1 MPSTPGS
8 VAPTSEPASR
18 PPRSGAEPTRKERFA
33 TTVLEYRAARELLR
47 NLVRRDIKI
56 QHRGTALGA
65 LWSLITP
72 ITTVAI
78 YTFIFTVIMPAS
90 PVRDAGN
97 VPFAV
102 YLFVGLTIWNLM
114 QNGAIG
120 GTSSVVGAG
129 YLLSKVY
136 FRREILPLT
145 SVLSAFVTFLWEFGV
160 ALIVVVVVVGI
171 PSWHVVFVPLIVL
184 VAMLLAFGIGLLLS
198 TAAVFFRDVQHFIGI
213 FMQMWFWGTPIIYS
227 LNLLEHRPTFLN
239 IVQLNP
245 MTGVVVSLRNVLLM
259 DAAPD
264 WKLLGYGAVVGLV
277 LVVVGFVVFRRNER
291 LFAEMI

>member
-1 MPSTPGS
+1 
-8 VAPTSEPASR
+8 
-18 PPRSGAEPTRKERFA
+18 
-33 TTVLEYRAARELLR
+33 
-47 NLVRRDIKI
+47 
-56 QHRGTALGA
+56 
-65 LWSLITP
+65 
-72 ITTVAI
+72 
-78 YTFIFTVIMPAS
+78 
-90 PVRDAGN
+90 
-97 VPFAV
+97 
-102 YLFVGLTIWNLM
+102 
-114 QNGAIG
+114 
-120 GTSSVVGAG
+120 
-129 YLLSKVY
+129 
-136 FRREILPLT
+136 
-145 SVLSAFVTFLWEFGV
+145 VLSAFVTFLWEFGV

-171 PSWHVVFVPLIVL
+171 PSWHIVFVPLIVL

-277 LVVVGFVVFRRNER
+277 LVVVGFAVFRRNER